1 LPRRAWIA
9 AIVCLVAVVVG
20 LQRTSAD
27 LAFPRDEAIYF
38 EASRAYGA
46 WLDAVARS
54 PGRALDAKARDR
66 AFAVN
71 HEHPPAMKL
80 AAAVTAGLFARPPV
94 TVPTEGL
101 GADRRGVWPLLG
113 ESQALRLAAHLVA
126 GVGVLLIVLAGT
138 RRFGT
143 VAGLVAAG
151 AFILLPRVWFH
162 AQLHTFDVPVT
173 VAIFAVVLAWIRGRD
188 DPRFGWLAGAL
199 LGLAVATK
207 HNALFVGPLLLG
219 HHFIALGVS
228 SWRTRERPP
237 LRALFPARVLASLT
251 LAPLTF
257 FALWPWLWRDSWA
270 RGLEWAVFHRDHAYY
285 NTEYLGANYNEPP
298 LPFSYPFVMTWATVP
313 TTLLLLALLGF
324 IALRPRRARGD
335 ARGGVSAAGPGG
347 ASTSGASTSGASTA
361 GASTT
366 GASTAGAST
375 SGMDGDDHARAWRP
389 RHLDPHEW
397 SLLLVFALF
406 PIVLIAHPRVPIFG
420 GTKHWMTAYPFLAL
434 AVAAGWARCRDA
446 LDAEITHGT
455 RLGRILSPIRV
466 AVPALL
472 AIAVLLPSA
481 VTLRRGHPH
490 LLSQYAPLVG
500 GARGAAALGLQRG
513 FWGYDIDEL
522 LTVAETDAAL
532 RGGVDLHDLHPLAR
546 AQLQREGRWPVDWS
560 PTPLARARLALHF
573 YERHTLVHEVE
584 TWNALNTTRPRHVT
598 TLDDVPLTSLYLSD

>member
-1 LPRRAWIA
+1 MSDAAAERSARPPRRSLPRRAWIA

-285 NTEYLGANYNEPP
+285 
-298 LPFSYPFVMTWATVP
+298 
-313 TTLLLLALLGF
+313 
-324 IALRPRRARGD
+324 
-335 ARGGVSAAGPGG
+335 
-347 ASTSGASTSGASTA
+347 
-361 GASTT
+361 
-366 GASTAGAST
+366 
-375 SGMDGDDHARAWRP
+375 
-389 RHLDPHEW
+389 
-397 SLLLVFALF
+397 
-406 PIVLIAHPRVPIFG
+406 
-420 GTKHWMTAYPFLAL
+420 
-434 AVAAGWARCRDA
+434 
-446 LDAEITHGT
+446 
-455 RLGRILSPIRV
+455 
-466 AVPALL
+466 
-472 AIAVLLPSA
+472 
-481 VTLRRGHPH
+481 
-490 LLSQYAPLVG
+490 
-500 GARGAAALGLQRG
+500 AAALLVPVRDDLGDRA
-513 FWGYDIDEL
+513 D
-522 LTVAETDAAL
+522 DAAL
-532 RGGVDLHDLHPLAR
+532 AR
-546 AQLQREGRWPVDWS
+546 APRVHRA
-560 PTPLARARLALHF
+560 TPAP
-573 YERHTLVHEVE
+573 
-584 TWNALNTTRPRHVT
+584 RPRGRSRGCERSRAGRC
-598 TLDDVPLTSLYLSD
+598 LDLWRLDLWRLDRRRLDHRRLDRRRLDLWDGR